1 MTNTQKNMET
11 MMTNK
16 DQLPYI
22 ITERIVLDMAYNP
35 EYGDNRMCICGHAY
49 IRHFD
54 PYEEMEPAG
63 CKYCG
68 CFEFVE
74 KLHFD

>member
-1 MTNTQKNMET
+1 
-11 MMTNK
+11 MTNK

-35 EYGDNRMCICGHAY
+35 EYGDNRMCTCGHAY

-54 PYEEMEPAG
+54 PYEEMEPTG